1 MVGRKIIAI
10 GVALLC
16 AASVASEASAANI
29 LGTANAPTTCR
40 TGHFYA
46 KEGDVYKMARNKC
59 PNAQGQEAISVAA
72 TLLDPGSLL
81 VWPAKDDK
89 EPIFRALTYA
99 GIENDKIV
107 LTQDPGPSIRLPL
120 KGIFTQYGILDIAGY
135 RIILDVVY
143 PDKIKANVRYF
154 AKRCKCKAPRPCLCR

>member
-1 MVGRKIIAI
+1 MKLKIIAI
-10 GVALLC
+10 LVILLC
-16 AASVASEASAANI
+16 MANVAGAANM
-29 LGTANAPTTCR
+29 LGTANAPSTCC

-59 PNAQGQEAISVAA
+59 PDAQGREAISVAA

-89 EPIFRALTYA
+89 EPTFRALTYA
-99 GIENDKIV
+99 GIQNDEIV

-135 RIILDVVY
+135 RIILNVVY

-154 AKRCKCKAPRPCLCR
+154 AKRCKCKTSRPCLCR